1 MKAKRLFVQG
11 LIAVAVLGLAFVPAQ
26 AADDETPAR
35 VTIETM
41 SAGLGLGV
49 TWGEGVLEYR
59 GQRYPFT
66 VNGFNI
72 GDVGVAKTSARGL
85 VFNLKSVEDF
95 SGMFATALA
104 GGTLGG
110 GAGTGA
116 MYNQNKVSMV
126 WTGTNQG
133 LNFTLAHSG
142 VNVQLTP
149 EAKQQAARIRQNAS
163 AEGQQPAATPR
174 QSQ

>member
-1 MKAKRLFVQG
+1 MKVKSLFIRG
-11 LIAVAVLGLAFVPAQ
+11 LIALAVLGLAVVPAR
-26 AADDETPAR
+26 AAEDETSGR

-41 SAGLGLGV
+41 SAGAGLGV
-49 TWGEGVLEYR
+49 TWGDGVLEYR
-59 GQRYPFT
+59 GQKYPFT
-66 VNGFNI
+66 VTGFNI
-72 GDVGVAKTSARGL
+72 GDVGVAKTTAKGL
-85 VFNLKSVEDF
+85 VFNLQNVEDF
-95 SGMFATALA
+95 SGMFASAIA
-104 GGTLGG
+104 SGTLGG
-110 GAGTGA
+110 GAGSGA